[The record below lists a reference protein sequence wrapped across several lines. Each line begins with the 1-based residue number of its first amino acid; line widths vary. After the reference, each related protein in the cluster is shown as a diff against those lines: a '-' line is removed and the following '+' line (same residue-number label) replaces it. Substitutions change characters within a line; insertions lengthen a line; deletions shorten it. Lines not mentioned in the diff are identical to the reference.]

1 MPPSGAAARDQVLDV
16 LEEWR
21 KCLVLEGRSRAV
33 AIARRNGSV
42 TSTEVLAELR
52 ADPEWAD
59 AVDAV
64 DARFMGAVF
73 RKGWARAGWE
83 TSGSHARP
91 VSRWVLK
98 DASVLVA
105 AGSEIGKP
113 AVVPRPAVS
122 GGRETPGDAHRDAFS
137 QLGFAD
143 LLADGGGE

>member
-1 MPPSGAAARDQVLDV
+1 MSSGAAARDQVLDV

-33 AIARRNGSV
+33 AIARRKGSV

-64 DARFMGAVF
+64 DPRFMGAVF
-73 RKGWARAGWE
+73 RKGWARAGWD

-98 DASVLVA
+98 DASALVT
-105 AGSEIGKP
+105 GSEIGKP
-113 AVVPRPAVS
+113 AVAPRPATIE
-122 GGRETPGDAHRDAFS
+122 GRDTLAGAHRGTFS